1 MAGVSAAP
9 GRPALTLRR
18 RVLALWAVAM
28 ALALAVVTGAAL
40 LRESQWRGQIDRAAQ
55 AGLQQAWHG
64 AAAVAT
70 TTLRAALD
78 AVAQGQPPPPGVQ
91 LERLDPRGQGSGPGL
106 LDRVAWLALQE
117 GRPEVAGV
125 RLRELQGGPASVP
138 AVFVV
143 ARRAADGGAWVAAAD
158 LRPMLL
164 SLERQ
169 LGQPVALSSP
179 RGLLLAGQPSDAA
192 QRLQMALPGPGA
204 PPARPAAWLQ
214 AARPAAA
221 SAPSPGW
228 LPLALLLAVGAV
240 FAGALA
246 YAMRRFMAPLL
257 RPVSL
262 VEALAEGRLQAGADD
277 ADALGN
283 TEAARLARAAERLRT
298 ELRTLDSL
306 REERQRVAVQ
316 QERLLRRQL
325 RELAGTLDPAGRA
338 EILGELSVERTADG
352 QPQLARLATL
362 LGRLTALVGRQQG
375 RLLELLRELKESM
388 HTREAL
394 ASLQQELQIA
404 REMQASILPRGASPL
419 ATVQIQATMNP
430 AREVGGDFYDWFA
443 LDERRLALV
452 VADVSGKGVPAA
464 FFMAVTRTRLR
475 AIAPFVADPAAV
487 LSRLND
493 ELAAENE
500 QTMFV
505 TLWYGVLDAV
515 DGTLHSVN
523 AGHNPPLVRR
533 ADGRVERLP
542 MGRNPA
548 LAVIGGV
555 PYGADRCTLAPGDGL
570 LLYTDGV
577 TEAQDGR
584 GTLFGDEA
592 LTRCLAA
599 AGPEPL
605 DAIVKAVRDHEAGAP
620 QADDLTAVWVRR
632 A

>member
-1 MAGVSAAP
+1 M
-9 GRPALTLRR
+9 TLRR
-18 RVLALWAVAM
+18 RVLLLWAVAM
-28 ALALAVVTGAAL
+28 ALALAVVTGAAS
-40 LRESQWRGQIDRAAQ
+40 LRESQWREQLDRAAQ
-55 AGLQQAWHG
+55 AGLQQAWAG
-64 AAAVAT
+64 AADAAT
-70 TTLRAALD
+70 LRLRAALD
-78 AVAQGQPPPPGVQ
+78 AVARGQPAPDGVWV
-91 LERLDPRGQGSGPGL
+91 ERLDAQGRGPEAGPGL
-106 LDRVAWLALQE
+106 LDRVAWLALQQ
-117 GRPEVAGV
+117 GRPELAGV
-125 RLRELQGGPASVP
+125 RLRELQAAPAGSP
-138 AVFVV
+138 AVYVL
-143 ARRAADGGAWVAAAD
+143 ARRAADGGAWAAALD
-158 LRPMLL
+158 LRPLL
-164 SLERQ
+164 QSLERQ
-169 LGQPVALSSP
+169 SGQAMALSSP
-179 RGLLLAGQPSDAA
+179 RGLLLAGQPPAAA
-192 QRLQMALPGPGA
+192 QRLQLALPGPGA
-204 PPARPAAWLQ
+204 PEARPAAWLQ

-221 SAPSPGW
+221 SAPALGW

-246 YAMRRFMAPLL
+246 FAMRRFMAPLL
-257 RPVSL
+257 RPVGL

-325 RELAGTLDPAGRA
+325 RELAGVLDPAGRA

-375 RLLELLRELKESM
+375 RLLELLRELKESL

-394 ASLQQELQIA
+394 ASLQQELAIA
-404 REMQASILPRGASPL
+404 RQMQASILPRGASPL
-419 ATVQIQATMNP
+419 AAVQIEATMTP

-475 AIAPFVADPAAV
+475 AIAPFVADPAEALV
-487 LSRLND
+487 RLND

-505 TLWYGVLDAV
+505 TLFYAVLDGV
-515 DGTLHSVN
+515 DGTLHYVN
-523 AGHNPPLVRR
+523 AGHNPPLLRR
-533 ADGRVERLP
+533 ADGRVEPLAH
-542 MGRNPA
+542 GRNPA
-548 LAVIGGV
+548 LAAFGGV
-555 PYGADRCTLAPGDGL
+555 PLRADRAQLQPGDAL

-577 TEAQDGR
+577 TEAQDAEGR
-584 GTLFGDEA
+584 LFGDAA
-592 LTRCLAA
+592 LARTLAA
-599 AGPEPL
+599 AGAQPL
-605 DAIVKAVRDHEAGAP
+605 ADIVQAVRAHEAGAP

-632 A
+632 VC